1 MQVQRD
7 LITNVVV
14 LLSPML
20 VMGDR
25 IYILKWTG
33 MGPHPAEGIPVEWRR

>member
-7 LITNVVV
+7 SITNVVV

-33 MGPHPAEGIPVEWRR
+33 MGPQPAEEIPVERRR